1 MIYLSV
7 DAALPDRAVRLAKGF
22 GAGLWPPLGGRR
34 DETTE
39 RRSAKMICVS
49 IEVREGA
56 LTRRIQITAPSI
68 ERALEIA
75 SAGKPGREVRLLP
88 INPQPHFVPED
99 SGQREAA

>member
-1 MIYLSV
+1 
-7 DAALPDRAVRLAKGF
+7 
-22 GAGLWPPLGGRR
+22 
-34 DETTE
+34 
-39 RRSAKMICVS
+39 MICVS

-75 SAGKPGREVRLLP
+75 SAGKPGREVRLLFP
-88 INPQPHFVPED
+88 INPEPLFVPEN